1 MNKKGFSL
9 SELLVVIAIV
19 AIITVIA
26 VPSVI
31 TINKNINK
39 RMYSD
44 KVDKIVAAAELYA
57 TNNPDIF
64 NGTDEVRIKVS
75 ELLVKD
81 YLKQDVAKGESN
93 CKNSSADGC
102 VIDPR
107 DNSSMN
113 NKEVVIRKKTVGVVA
128 EFDPKGDGSKTVE
141 GTTLVEQVC
150 DGFDKNLFVGKWGPE
165 DNDKCKCGKD
175 SNGVTGIYKLDATG
189 AIDTSSPVQAC
200 IIAGSDPNNWLKYD
214 GVEWRVLGLYNIH
227 NDGRR
232 LSAKMI
238 THQTVDVQ

>member
-26 VPSVI
+26 VPSII

-44 KVDKIVAAAELYA
+44 KVDKIVSAAELYA

-75 ELLVKD
+75 VLLEKD
-81 YLKQDVAKGESN
+81 YLKQDVDKDDSS
-93 CKNSSADGC
+93 CKSSSLGC
-102 VIDPR
+102 IIDPR
-107 DNSSMN
+107 SNESMN
-113 NKEVVIRKKTVGVVA
+113 DKEVVIRKKTVGVVA
-128 EFDPKGDGSKTVE
+128 EFDPQGEGTKTIE

-150 DGFDKNLFVGKWGPE
+150 DGFDKNQFVGKWGPD

-175 SNGVTGIYKLDATG
+175 SNGITGIYKLDATG
-189 AIDTSSPVQAC
+189 EVDTSSPVDAC

-227 NDGRR
+227 NDGTR